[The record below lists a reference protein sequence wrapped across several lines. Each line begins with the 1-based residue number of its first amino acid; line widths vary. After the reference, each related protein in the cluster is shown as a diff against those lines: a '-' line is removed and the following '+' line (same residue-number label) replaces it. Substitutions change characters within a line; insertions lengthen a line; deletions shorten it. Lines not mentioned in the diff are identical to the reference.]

1 MSAWRTPEPVG
12 LREISRG
19 EADEVDKS
27 LFPRQA
33 VTAVRYADT
42 AAWVTAA
49 AIARAIAPVQEET
62 LRERDRVAVLVTS
75 DHGPEET
82 IAALA
87 RAAREGYSSPLRFPA
102 GNPGSLVGV
111 SCILMG
117 FRGPTL
123 NLLMPPAEGIQ
134 IAWFM
139 TGRWLQSTAAHVVAA
154 AICRRLSP
162 GRYLARAVLLGHR
175 EADGNP
181 AEWDVER
188 TTAWMVSE
196 PDVVRP
202 A

>member
-1 MSAWRTPEPVG
+1 MSSWHTPAPVG
-12 LREISRG
+12 LREVSRG
-19 EADEVDKS
+19 EADEADKN

-33 VTAVRYADT
+33 VTAVRYADP
-42 AAWVTAA
+42 AAWVTAT
-49 AIARAIAPVQEET
+49 AIARAIAPVQEDT
-62 LRERDRVAVLVTS
+62 SRERDRIAVLVNS
-75 DHGPEET
+75 NHGPEET

-123 NLLMPPAEGIQ
+123 NLLMPPAEGVAIV
-134 IAWFM
+134 WFM
-139 TGRWLQSTAAHVVAA
+139 AGQWLQRQAAQFAAA

-162 GRYLARAVLLGHR
+162 GRYHARAVLLGPR
-175 EADGNP
+175 KTDGDPAGLDAEATVG
-181 AEWDVER
+181 
-188 TTAWMVSE
+188 WMVSE